1 MTDLFGRRDDDRPP
15 ATDRRQYLA
24 GLVAAGSFALAGC
37 VGGDGGDEDEDQDE
51 GENYEDVEE
60 ERQLNG
66 EILRSSFPMQLYE
79 FDTDNRVAE
88 VHYHTEFSHWHYV
101 ALEVPLDDFR
111 PLDVRIYT
119 ADSEVLPLGEDEQ
132 FHLRITRTE
141 ETPADLVE
149 LEINESLV
157 NFHGTSPG
165 KGKLL
170 FHLMDGDETVWTTP
184 PLTIKVGNPDESE
197 ANESTDS

>member
-1 MTDLFGRRDDDRPP
+1 MTERFGGQDGETPP

-24 GLVAAGSFALAGC
+24 GLTAAGSFVLAGC
-37 VGGDGGDEDEDQDE
+37 LGGDGGDEEQEDK
-51 GENYEDVEE
+51 GEDYEDVEE

-66 EILRSSFPMQLYE
+66 RILRSSFPMQLYE

-101 ALEVPLDDFR
+101 ALEVPLNDFR

-119 ADSEVLPLGEDEQ
+119 ADSEVLPLGDDER
-132 FHLRITRTE
+132 FHIRITRTE
-141 ETPADLVE
+141 ETPEDLLE

-165 KGKLL
+165 EGKLL
-170 FHLMDGDETVWTTP
+170 FHLMEGDETLWTTP
-184 PLTIKVGNPDESE
+184 PLTVMVGNPDESGT
-197 ANESTDS
+197 NESTDS